1 MTRKKTHKTQ
11 MDQKILIKR
20 AIRMKKGLRRML
32 KRAKMMKKEMEILRR
47 RKKIKLAKM
56 GQVQI
61 NKEQNMRFQ
70 LNLIR
75 ISPKSRA
82 WKTLR
87 V

>member
-1 MTRKKTHKTQ
+1 
-11 MDQKILIKR
+11 
-20 AIRMKKGLRRML
+20 
-32 KRAKMMKKEMEILRR
+32 MMKKEMRTLRR